1 MGNKIRVNITIDKYV
16 WHELGKYIEGS
27 KSSWVESQ
35 ARKQIENQDNI
46 EEINMKLQA
55 IEYQEKT
62 LALDKQ
68 SLLRERE
75 AIIKQR
81 EINKNNLKLINEVI
95 DLIKDIVR
103 NQGGIEKKRVEFISN
118 KKGLEPSFILSKLR
132 KEGIKVFDI
141 PIIEEDIIDD

>member
-16 WHELGKYIEGS
+16 WHELGKYINGS
-27 KSSWVESQ
+27 KSAWVESQ
-35 ARKQIENQDNI
+35 AKKHIENQDNI

-81 EINKNNLKLINEVI
+81 EINKNNLKLINEVMDI
-95 DLIKDIVR
+95 IKDIVR

-118 KKGLEPSFILSKLR
+118 NKGLEPSFILSKLR

-141 PIIEEDIIDD
+141 PIIEDDIIHN